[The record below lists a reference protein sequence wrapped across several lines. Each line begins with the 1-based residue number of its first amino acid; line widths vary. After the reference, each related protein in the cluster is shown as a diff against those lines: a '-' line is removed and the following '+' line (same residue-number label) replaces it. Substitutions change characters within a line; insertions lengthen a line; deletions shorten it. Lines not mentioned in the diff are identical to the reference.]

1 MGIVLGKYLVF
12 DEGGS
17 LESRMAS
24 MTVEQI
30 HAFRL
35 SMLENTLEPYKYL
48 IMVLMC
54 VLFLFMLTRFPT
66 VNPGHTALRVAGHGR
81 NLALSGSQP
90 PVSSWRDGAVSLCG
104 VAGGGM
110 VVHHSFGAVARG
122 GE

>member
-66 VNPGHTALRVAGHGR
+66 VNPRPYSAARRRAWEKPCAIWQPTAGFVVA
-81 NLALSGSQP
+81 
-90 PVSSWRDGAVSLCG
+90 
-104 VAGGGM
+104 
-110 VVHHSFGAVARG
+110 
-122 GE
+122 